1 MMIELGTERSVTMS
15 QNRIDPEKKKN
26 KRRKKKKKSLGF
38 KISMGIL
45 GVLIFI
51 IAIGGGY
58 FYSLYNKMDKV
69 EIDKSKLGIASKD
82 AFKEYDNHES
92 IKNIALYGIDAEE
105 GQAGRSDSIMIATID
120 SAHNKVKVTSIMR
133 DSYVNIPDHGMD
145 KINHA
150 YAFGG
155 PTLAL
160 RTLNENFGLN
170 VEDFVSVNFSSLPEI
185 IDILGGI
192 TIDITEEEVSH
203 IPGVSSTGPT
213 LLTGNQALAY
223 SRIRYASGGDYERT
237 HRHRNVMSAV
247 FNRALAASPT
257 SYPSILNNILPLVQ
271 TNLSSGDFISL
282 ATKVAGLGNGN
293 LEQERFPRDGDGAG
307 DMSTGIYYLK
317 FDIETVKKQMR
328 DYIFADKK

>member
-1 MMIELGTERSVTMS
+1 MVIKLGIERSVPMS
-15 QNRIDPEKKKN
+15 QNKFIPNKK
-26 KRRKKKKKSLGF
+26 RKKKKRSLGF
-38 KISMGIL
+38 KVSIGIL
-45 GVLIFI
+45 GVFIFI
-51 IAIGGGY
+51 IAIGTGY
-58 FYSLYNKMDKV
+58 FYSLYNKMDTV
-69 EIDKSKLGIASKD
+69 NIDKSDLSITPKEEL
-82 AFKEYDNHES
+82 KEYESHES
-92 IKNIALYGIDAEE
+92 IKNIVLYGIDADE

-120 SAHNKVKVTSIMR
+120 PIHNKVKVTSIMR
-133 DSYVNIPDHGMD
+133 DSYVNIPDRGMD

-150 YAFGG
+150 YAYGG
-155 PTLAL
+155 APLAI

-170 VEDFVSVNFSSLPEI
+170 IEDFISVNFSSLPQI

-203 IPGVSSTGPT
+203 IPGVTSTGPT
-213 LLTGNQALAY
+213 LLTGKQALAY

-247 FNRALAASPT
+247 FNKALASPPK
-257 SYPSILNNILPLVQ
+257 SYPNILNNILPLVQ

-293 LEQERFPRDGDGAG
+293 LEQERFPRDGDATG
-307 DMSTGIYYLK
+307 DMSSGIYYLK

-328 DYIFADKK
+328 DYIFDDKK

>member
-1 MMIELGTERSVTMS
+1 MS
-15 QNRIDPEKKKN
+15 QAKSKVNKEGNRSSSKK
-26 KRRKKKKKSLGF
+26 RKKKKSLGF

-45 GVLIFI
+45 AVLIFL
-51 IAIGGGY
+51 IAIGAGY
-58 FYSLYNKMDKV
+58 TYSLFNKMDNVKLNKA
-69 EIDKSKLGIASKD
+69 DLGIASAD
-82 AFKEYDNHES
+82 ELKEYENYSS
-92 IKNIALYGIDAEE
+92 IKNIALFGVDAEE

-120 SAHNKVKVTSIMR
+120 PVHNKVKVTSIMR
-133 DSYVNIPDHGMD
+133 DSYVNIADHGMD

-155 PTLAL
+155 PTLAI

-170 VEDFVSVNFSSLPEI
+170 VENFVSVNFSSLPQI

-192 TIDITEEEVSH
+192 TIDITDEEISH

-213 LLTGNQALAY
+213 VLNGEQALAY

-247 FNRALAASPT
+247 FKKALAASPT

-282 ATKVAGLGNGN
+282 ATKVAGLGNGT
-293 LEQERFPRDGDGAG
+293 LEQERFPRDGDGQG
-307 DMSTGIYYLK
+307 DSSSGVYYLK
-317 FDIETVKKQMR
+317 FDIETVKKQMK
-328 DYIFADKK
+328 DYIFGDKK

>member
-1 MMIELGTERSVTMS
+1 MVIELGTERSVTMS

-82 AFKEYDNHES
+82 AFKEYDNHDS

-120 SAHNKVKVTSIMR
+120 PTHNKVKVTSIMR

-150 YAFGG
+150 YA
-155 PTLAL
+155 
-160 RTLNENFGLN
+160 FGLN

-213 LLTGNQALAY
+213 LLTGKQALAY

-247 FNRALAASPT
+247 FNKALAASPT

-282 ATKVAGLGNGN
+282 ATKVAGLGNGK

>member
-1 MMIELGTERSVTMS
+1 MS
-15 QNRIDPEKKKN
+15 QKELYSNKKRN
-26 KRRKKKKKSLGF
+26 KKRKKKKKSLGF

-51 IAIGGGY
+51 IAIGAGY
-58 FYSLYNKMDKV
+58 GYSLFSKMDNVKLN
-69 EIDKSKLGIASKD
+69 KSDLGIASKD
-82 AFKEYDNHES
+82 EFKEYENHDS
-92 IKNIALYGIDAEE
+92 IKNIALFGIDAEE
-105 GQAGRSDSIMIATID
+105 GQDGRSDSIMIATID
-120 SAHNKVKVTSIMR
+120 PAHNKIKVTSIMR

-155 PTLAL
+155 PTLAIK
-160 RTLNENFGLN
+160 TLNENFGLN
-170 VEDFVSVNFSSLPEI
+170 IEDFVSVNFSSLPQI

-192 TIDITEEEVSH
+192 TIDITDEEISH

-213 LLTGNQALAY
+213 VLNGEQALAY

-247 FNRALAASPT
+247 LKKALGASPT

-282 ATKVAGLGNGN
+282 ATKVAGLGNED
-293 LEQERFPRDGDGAG
+293 LEQERFPRDGDGQG
-307 DMSTGIYYLK
+307 DSSSGTYYLK
-317 FDIETVKKQMR
+317 FDIEAVKKQMR
-328 DYIFADKK
+328 DYIFDDKK

>member
-1 MMIELGTERSVTMS
+1 MPQKEFHS
-15 QNRIDPEKKKN
+15 NKKRN
-26 KRRKKKKKSLGF
+26 KKRKKKKKSLGF

-51 IAIGGGY
+51 IAIGAGY
-58 FYSLYNKMDKV
+58 GYSLFSKMDNVKLN
-69 EIDKSKLGIASKD
+69 KSDLGIASKD
-82 AFKEYDNHES
+82 EFKEYENHDS
-92 IKNIALYGIDAEE
+92 IKNIALFGIDAEE
-105 GQAGRSDSIMIATID
+105 GQSGRSDSIMIATID
-120 SAHNKVKVTSIMR
+120 SAHNKIKVTSIMR
-133 DSYVNIPDHGMD
+133 DSYVNITDHGMD

-155 PTLAL
+155 PTLAI

-170 VEDFVSVNFSSLPEI
+170 IEDFVSVNFSSLPQI

-192 TIDITEEEVSH
+192 TVDITDEEISH

-213 LLTGNQALAY
+213 VLNGEQALAY

-247 FNRALAASPT
+247 LKKALGASPT

-282 ATKVAGLGNGN
+282 ATKVAGLGNGD
-293 LEQERFPRDGDGAG
+293 LEQERFPRDGDGQG
-307 DMSTGIYYLK
+307 DSSSGIYYLK

-328 DYIFADKK
+328 DYIFDDKK